1 LVLEL
6 LAIPSDLFFDPEL
19 TFQIQRL
26 YSLKSLLRSFR
37 KELNLVE
44 EGGVE
49 VRLLGQASSCCIKW
63 CRLLFTTSSSTVLTA
78 RCKIVQQLIK
88 VDRCRCTDRGREALK
103 GGRSA
108 IVAVV
113 KGGRVLSLG
122 VVL

>member
-49 VRLLGQASSCCIKW
+49 VRLLGPASSW
-63 CRLLFTTSSSTVLTA
+63 CRLLFTTSNSTVLAA
-78 RCKIVQQLIK
+78 RGKIVQQLIK